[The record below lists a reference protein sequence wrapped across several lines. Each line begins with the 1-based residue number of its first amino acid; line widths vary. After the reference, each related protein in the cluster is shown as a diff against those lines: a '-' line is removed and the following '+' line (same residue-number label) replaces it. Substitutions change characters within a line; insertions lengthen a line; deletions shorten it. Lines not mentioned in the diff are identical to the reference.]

1 MKFSFFKPWII
12 FDEIILLESFQQ
24 LQQAGPYSLNTIDN
38 ILYKLFY
45 KFEVFLLPIFG
56 LTNLAT

>member
-24 LQQAGPYSLNTIDN
+24 LQQAGPYSSNTIDN
-38 ILYKLFY
+38 ILYGIILQIRS
-45 KFEVFLLPIFG
+45 LIL
-56 LTNLAT
+56 